1 MKAVAKEL
9 STHIKQV
16 EIRVFSDWHIG
27 DQNCDMKSITAQ
39 IKEVAE
45 TDNVFVILNGD
56 LMNNATKTS
65 ISDSYSETHSPME
78 QVKLAVS
85 LLKPIKNKII
95 SIVTGNHDIRTYRK
109 EGVDIMEF
117 VALELGLSGVYSMEG
132 NIVFIRFGKDT
143 AHNRKLCYTLYHT
156 HGTGGGR
163 KEGAKAIR
171 LADMASVID
180 ADIYIHSHTH
190 LPMIMKQG
198 FFRVD
203 RRNSTYSNTE
213 KLFVNSAASLNYGGY
228 GQMGEFKPPAIKS
241 PIIFLDGRRKDA
253 TAIL

>member
-1 MKAVAKEL
+1 MKAVTKEL
-9 STHIKQV
+9 PKHVKQV

-27 DQNCDMKSITAQ
+27 DQNCDMKLINGQ
-39 IKEVAE
+39 IKEVSE
-45 TDNVFVILNGD
+45 RDNVFVILNGD

-65 ISDSYSETHSPME
+65 ISDTYSETHSPME

-85 LLKPIKNKII
+85 LLTPIKDKIL

-109 EGVDIMEF
+109 EGIDIMQF
-117 VALELGLSGVYSMEG
+117 VAIELGIENLYSMEG
-132 NIVFIRFGKDT
+132 NILFVRFGLDSH
-143 AHNRKLCYTLYHT
+143 HNRKLCYTIYHT

-213 KLFVNSAASLNYGGY
+213 KLFVNSAASINYGGY

-241 PIIFLDGRRKDA
+241 PIIFLDGRTKEA
-253 TAIL
+253 TATL